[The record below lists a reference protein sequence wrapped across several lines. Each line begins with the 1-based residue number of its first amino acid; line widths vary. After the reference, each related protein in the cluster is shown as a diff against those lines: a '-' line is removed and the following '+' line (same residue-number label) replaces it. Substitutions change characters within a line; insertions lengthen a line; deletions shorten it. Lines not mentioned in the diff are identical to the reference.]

1 MDTTRTS
8 VSREAT
14 PIEDVVRQR
23 RRVPWMAVA
32 VLAVVAVVISAVLY
46 WDLVLRFEQ
55 STDDAY
61 VGGNV
66 TVLAPKVNG
75 FIDQI
80 LVTDNQ
86 HVKAGDVLIRLDAR
100 DYNAKREQASAEVD
114 GTRAAVTELEAKRQ
128 LQLAVI
134 GQHVAEKNAAA
145 AELTRAT
152 SDKARY
158 RELVKSEAVSNQL
171 VERADADYAKASAG
185 LERSDAELLA
195 AKRQLEVLSAQLT
208 DARAR
213 VNTAL
218 ASEKVAALNVEYA
231 TIRSPVDGYVG
242 NRTARVGMLANVGE
256 PLLAIVPTSGLW
268 IDANFKEDQLKRMR
282 AGDRVDVSLDAS
294 SLTLH
299 GRVDSVAPATG
310 ATFSVL
316 PPENATGNFTKIV
329 QRVPVRVSLDPQPVL
344 ANVLRPGLS
353 AIVTVH
359 TDRTN

>member
-1 MDTTRTS
+1 MDTTQTS
-8 VSREAT
+8 VPREAVSV
-14 PIEDVVRQR
+14 EHVVRQR
-23 RRVPWMAVA
+23 RRVPWMMVA
-32 VLAVVAVVISAVLY
+32 VLAVVAVVASAALY

-55 STDDAY
+55 NTDDAY

-75 FIDQI
+75 FVDQI

-100 DYNAKREQASAEVD
+100 DYEAKREQASAEVD
-114 GTRAAVTELEAKRQ
+114 SARAAVTELEAKQQ

-134 GQHVAEKNAAA
+134 GQHSAEKNAAA

-152 SDKARY
+152 SDNVRY

-171 VERADADYAKASAG
+171 VERAAADYAKASAG
-185 LERSDAELLA
+185 LERSDAALLA
-195 AKRQLEVLSAQLT
+195 AKRQLDVLSAQLI

-218 ASEKVAALNVEYA
+218 ASQKVAALNVEYT
-231 TIRSPVDGYVG
+231 TIRAPVDGYVG
-242 NRTARVGMLANVGE
+242 NRTARVGMLANVGV

-282 AGDRVDVSLDAS
+282 PGDRVDVSLDAS
-294 SLTLH
+294 NLTLH

-329 QRVPVRVSLDPQPVL
+329 QRVPVRVSLDPQPAL

-359 TDRTN
+359 TDRKN